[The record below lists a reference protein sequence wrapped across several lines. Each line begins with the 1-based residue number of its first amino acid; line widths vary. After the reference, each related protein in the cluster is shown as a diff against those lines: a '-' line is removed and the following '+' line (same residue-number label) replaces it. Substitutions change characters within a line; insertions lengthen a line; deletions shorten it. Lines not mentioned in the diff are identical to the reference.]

1 MIPSFLVG
9 FISNLMEN
17 LLPSFVATP
26 ETGMDLTV

>member
-17 LLPSFVATP
+17 PLPSFVATP